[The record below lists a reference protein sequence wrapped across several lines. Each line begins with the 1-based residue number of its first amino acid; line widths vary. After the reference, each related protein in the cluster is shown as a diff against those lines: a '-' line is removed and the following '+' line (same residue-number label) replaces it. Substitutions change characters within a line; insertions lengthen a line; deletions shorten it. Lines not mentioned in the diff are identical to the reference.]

1 MTRVPLAAAKKTNEK
16 EPSVNLRHSTS
27 LVRAAAA
34 VALVAGALAA
44 SEASAQARRDEWR
57 YAISAYVWV
66 PSVEGTAN
74 FPSGSGTTG
83 SMDTSQVLDSLEF
96 AFMATFEARKG
107 RWGGFTDVI
116 YLDLANGKTIGE
128 SGSLGGN
135 LLPPVPTSAALS
147 ADLSLKGWVWT
158 AVAEYAALE
167 DRKAPLDVFGGFRY
181 LTLTNELNWQ
191 FTGNIGSIPPVQ
203 QAGSTSSSGSFW
215 DAIVGV
221 KGRLRLGDG
230 GWFLP
235 YYLDVG
241 TGQSESTL
249 QALVGVGYAFSW
261 GDVVADYRRLDYH
274 IPEHKMLSDI
284 SLKGGLVGVLFRW

>member
-1 MTRVPLAAAKKTNEK
+1 MRVALSRRSFTQGLGLVLAFALDPAAAQQRQL
-16 EPSVNLRHSTS
+16 P
-27 LVRAAAA
+27 
-34 VALVAGALAA
+34 
-44 SEASAQARRDEWR
+44 
-57 YAISAYVWV
+57 
-66 PSVEGTAN
+66 
-74 FPSGSGTTG
+74 
-83 SMDTSQVLDSLEF
+83 
-96 AFMATFEARKG
+96 
-107 RWGGFTDVI
+107 
-116 YLDLANGKTIGE
+116 
-128 SGSLGGN
+128 GSLGGN

-181 LTLTNELNWQ
+181 LTMTNKLSWQ

-203 QAGSTSSSGSFW
+203 QAGSTSSSGSLW

-221 KGRLRLGDG
+221 KGRLRFGDG

-241 TGQSESTL
+241 TGQSKSTL

-274 IPEHKMLSDI
+274 MPEGEMLSDI
-284 SLKGGLVGVLFRW
+284 SLKGGLVGVVLIHIPRSVWSNSLVCASVTFCS